1 MILGSLMHESM
12 LEQRSFHLKF
22 KGEILYKENMRGK
35 VNDTLYSGLFLIKYI
50 KLLLRIGLE

>member
-1 MILGSLMHESM
+1 MF
-12 LEQRSFHLKF
+12 EQRSFYLKF

-35 VNDTLYSGLFLIKYI
+35 ANAALYPGLFLIKYI